1 MFFYWWQV
9 NAARRLKS
17 VRLVTPDW
25 LWTCAERWERVEES
39 LFPVGGERA
48 GSRHPPPH
56 CASPPHPPPTPH
68 SPSAD
73 RFIDTINPLM
83 TFSVQDIADMD
94 AEVRFFSRF
103 LLCLMFNPHKQVHT
117 CWWPSMHG
125 SLSNSTNRLDKK
137 FNIVS
142 SLWFANGSS
151 NLRLIDYAFQ
161 SNCLNNKKS
170 N

>member
-1 MFFYWWQV
+1 M

-103 LLCLMFNPHKQVHT
+103 LLVLCSTHINRVTHVGGQVCMGVVT
-117 CWWPSMHG
+117 
-125 SLSNSTNRLDKK
+125 NSTNRFDKK
-137 FNIVS
+137 FNIV
-142 SLWFANGSS
+142 L
-151 NLRLIDYAFQ
+151 
-161 SNCLNNKKS
+161 
-170 N
+170 